1 VFDLSSIEVLVI
13 FSFERVLSMALAAGT
28 LKTSTNCFCGNDT
41 RSLLLMASALGLRDR
56 YTHAH
61 AHRVAAYS
69 KRLAIRVGLSMQ
81 EVMQVTMG
89 GMLHDVGKLVLSD
102 RIFSNQKAALSEE
115 MLWEVRNHPLIGA
128 ALLQKVTCGKA
139 ISDAVLFHH
148 ERMDGLGYPFGLK
161 GDAIPLSAKIVSIAD
176 CFDAVTTDRPY
187 QRRKSCKAAFSL
199 LEEVA
204 GTRYSGEMIPIFI
217 DEIRCNGMARQGSTR

>member
-1 VFDLSSIEVLVI
+1 
-13 FSFERVLSMALAAGT
+13 MALAAETLTAGT
-28 LKTSTNCFCGNDT
+28 NGLCGNDM
-41 RSLLLMASALGLRDR
+41 RSLLLMASALGLRDS

-61 AHRVAAYS
+61 AHRVADYS

-81 EVMQVTMG
+81 EVIQVSMG
-89 GMLHDVGKLVLSD
+89 GMLHDVGKLALSD
-102 RIFSNQKAALSEE
+102 RIFSNQKVALSEE

-128 ALLQKVTCGKA
+128 ALLKKVTCGKA

-148 ERMDGLGYPFGLK
+148 ERMDGHGYPFGIK

-176 CFDAVTTDRPY
+176 CFDAITTDRPY
-187 QRRKSCKAAFSL
+187 QRRKSPEAAFSL

-204 GTRYSGEMIPIFI
+204 GTRYAGELIPLFI
-217 DEIRCNGMARQGSTR
+217 DEILCSGMARHTVAQAGN